1 MLKRS
6 QNYRFTFLACFCA
19 YVVQATVNTFSP
31 LLFVTFQKTFGVSLE
46 KISLLI
52 TVNFTVQL
60 AVDLL
65 CAAAADRIG
74 YRTLA
79 VGAHVLTAAGL
90 AGLALLPALLPSPYA
105 GLLLAVVLYAAGGGM
120 IEVVISP
127 IVAACPSGKKSAAM
141 NLLHSFYCWGL
152 MFAIVVSTLFFRC
165 FGIENWRTLSLLWA
179 LIPLANGILFLF
191 VPIAPL
197 TSEDA
202 PAMPL
207 GGLLRSKL
215 FWLLFFIMLCAGAAE
230 QAVVQWS
237 SAMAELALRVPKAVG
252 DLAGPCAFALC
263 MGVARVMAV
272 RSKERDM
279 ERLMLRR
286 SLVCAVS
293 YLLISLVPLP
303 GVNLAGCALCGF
315 AVSIIWPSTLGIC
328 TKYLPQGGTALF
340 ALLALS
346 GDIGCSLGP
355 TVVGFA
361 AERLGGD
368 LKRGVLTGIVFALG
382 MALGLAA
389 LMRRRQQSP
398 KRTKI

>member
-1 MLKRS
+1 MRIRS
-6 QNYRFTFLACFCA
+6 ENYNLTFLACFCA

-31 LLFVTFQKTFGVSLE
+31 LLFVTFQKSFGVSLE

-52 TVNFTVQL
+52 TINFTVQL
-60 AVDLL
+60 LVDLL
-65 CAAAADRIG
+65 CAGIADRIG
-74 YRTLA
+74 YRVLA
-79 VGAHVLTAAGL
+79 VGAHLLTAAGL
-90 AGLALLPALLPSPYA
+90 AALALLPDVCAEPFV
-105 GLLLAVVLYAAGGGM
+105 GLVIAVVLYAAGGGM

-127 IVAACPSGKKSAAM
+127 IIAACPGERKSAAM

-165 FGIENWRTLSLLWA
+165 FGIENWRVLSLLWA
-179 LIPLANGILFLF
+179 IIPMVNGCLFLF

-202 PAMPL
+202 PTMPL
-207 GGLLRSKL
+207 RSLLREQM
-215 FWLLFFIMLCAGAAE
+215 FWLLFFIMFCAGAAE

-252 DLAGPCAFALC
+252 DLAGPCAFALL
-263 MGVARVMAV
+263 MGVARVMVV
-272 RSKERDM
+272 RGKQNNM

-286 SLVCAVS
+286 SILCAAS
-293 YLLISLVPLP
+293 YLLISLVPVP
-303 GVNLAGCALCGF
+303 GINLAGCALCGF
-315 AVSIIWPSTLGIC
+315 AVSIIWPSTLSIC
-328 TKYLPQGGTALF
+328 TNYLPRGGTMLF

-368 LKRGVLTGIVFALG
+368 LKRGVLSGIVFALG
-382 MALGLAA
+382 LVLGMALL
-389 LMRRRQQSP
+389 LRR
-398 KRTKI
+398 KARTRPL